1 MSRIDMD
8 GVFST
13 NHKALD
19 LIPLDLIPVSRT
31 EAMQILFQKRRFR
44 ELQYPLRIAATC

>member
-1 MSRIDMD
+1 MD

-19 LIPLDLIPVSRT
+19 LIPLDLIPVSHIQRAIWLT
-31 EAMQILFQKRRFR
+31 LI
-44 ELQYPLRIAATC
+44 T

>member
-1 MSRIDMD
+1 MD

-19 LIPLDLIPVSRT
+19 LFPLDLIPVSPNKRIQKFLWSLEKESEKYKLRT
-31 EAMQILFQKRRFR
+31 FD
-44 ELQYPLRIAATC
+44 

>member
-1 MSRIDMD
+1 MD

-19 LIPLDLIPVSRT
+19 LIALDLIPVSYW
-31 EAMQILFQKRRFR
+31 ENHAMSYVPRCYVEEDIF
-44 ELQYPLRIAATC
+44 